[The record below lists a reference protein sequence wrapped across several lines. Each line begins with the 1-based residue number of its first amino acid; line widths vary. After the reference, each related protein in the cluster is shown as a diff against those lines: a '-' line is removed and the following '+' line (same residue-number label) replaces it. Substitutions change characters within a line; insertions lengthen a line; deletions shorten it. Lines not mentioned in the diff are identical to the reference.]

1 MTKQQIRHTQTMWQ
15 KHVPLILLYLG
26 AIIIFIGAYHL
37 AKPAK
42 EPSIAAEEY
51 AEYETATVTMIL
63 SDSTERDVSSDNSWR
78 GEQLLIVEVTSGQ
91 YKGQTLQVSNYV
103 GPLYSVPLEVG
114 DSAVIIIST
123 YKDGTHLGTVYEY
136 NRMLPIIIIIG
147 LFILATVAVGG
158 KTGAKSLLGLLIT
171 LACLFYIL
179 IPALMKGAP
188 TLLTTFMVCAYIT
201 IISLAILGG
210 LQKKTVCA
218 MIGTISGTALAMIF
232 GLIAQTLLRINGMR
246 VPDAEALLQLQQTG
260 TPIGISGLLVGG
272 VIISALGAVMDVAM
286 SISSSLTEVHAAN
299 PKLSRR
305 ELIRSGMNI
314 GRDMVGTMTNTLILA
329 LLGSSLVL
337 IVYLYSLGL
346 SSNQFMSSS
355 YLAIEVV
362 SSISSSIGVILA
374 VPVTVIISSIALT
387 TKKNS

>member
-1 MTKQQIRHTQTMWQ
+1 MTKKNKTISLGVFRKQL
-15 KHVPLILLYLG
+15 PLLILYLC
-26 AIIIFIGAYHL
+26 AVIIFIGAYYL
-37 AKPAK
+37 AKPVT
-42 EPSIAAEEY
+42 EDSLTAEEY
-51 AEYETATVTMIL
+51 AEYETGTVTMIL
-63 SDSTERDVSSDNSWR
+63 SDTTEQDASSDNSWR
-78 GEQLLIVEVTSGQ
+78 GEQLLIVEITSGQ
-91 YKGQTLQVSNYV
+91 YKGQSMQVSNYV
-103 GPLYSVPLEVG
+103 GPLYSVPLKEG
-114 DSAVIIIST
+114 DSAVLIIST
-123 YKDGTHLGTVYEY
+123 YKDGTHIGTVYEY
-136 NRMLPIIIIIG
+136 NRMIPIIIIIV
-147 LFILATVAVGG
+147 LFILTTIAVGG

-171 LACLFYIL
+171 LAALFYIL

-188 TLLTTFMVCAYIT
+188 TLLTVFLVCAYIT
-201 IISLAILGG
+201 IVSLAILGG
-210 LQKKTVCA
+210 LQKKTICA
-218 MIGTISGTALAMIF
+218 IIGTISGTALAMIF
-232 GLIAQTLLRINGMR
+232 GLISQSMLRISGMR

-260 TPIGISGLLVGG
+260 TPIRISGLLVGG

-286 SISSSLTEVHAAN
+286 SISSALTEVHTAN
-299 PKLSRR
+299 PQLSRR
-305 ELIRSGMNI
+305 DLIRSGMNI

-387 TKKNS
+387 YHKKS

>member
-1 MTKQQIRHTQTMWQ
+1 MKVNMK
-15 KHVPLILLYLG
+15 KHMPLCILYLCA
-26 AIIIFIGAYHL
+26 AILFAIAFVL
-37 AKPAK
+37 VTPAK
-42 EPSIAAEEY
+42 EESIPAEEY
-51 AEYETATVTMIL
+51 AEYERGTVTMVL
-63 SDSTERDVSSDNSWR
+63 SDSTERDASSDNSWR
-78 GEQLLIVEVTSGQ
+78 GEQLLLVEVTSGQ

-114 DSAVIIIST
+114 DSAVLIIST
-123 YKDGTHLGTVYEY
+123 YADGTHLATVYEY
-136 NRMLPIIIIIG
+136 DRLVPIIIVIL
-147 LFILATVAVGG
+147 LFVLATIAVGG

-188 TLLTTFMVCAYIT
+188 TIFTTFLVCAYIT
-201 IISLAILGG
+201 VISLAILGG
-210 LQKKTVCA
+210 LQKKTICA

-232 GLIAQTLLRINGMR
+232 GLISQSLLRISGMR

-260 TPIGISGLLVGG
+260 TPIGISGLLVAG

-286 SISSSLTEVHAAN
+286 SISSSLTEVQLAN
-299 PKLSRR
+299 PELSCRD
-305 ELIRSGMNI
+305 LIRSGMNI

-346 SSNQFMSSS
+346 SSNQFISSS

-362 SSISSSIGVILA
+362 SSVSSSIGVILA
-374 VPVTVIISSIALT
+374 VPVTVVVSAVALT
-387 TKKNS
+387 MKKK

>member
-1 MTKQQIRHTQTMWQ
+1 MKKNKTKSAQSFKQQL
-15 KHVPLILLYLG
+15 PLVILYICA
-26 AIIIFIGAYHL
+26 AILFIGAYYL
-37 AKPAK
+37 VKPVK
-42 EPSIAAEEY
+42 EDSIVAQEY
-51 AEYETATVTMIL
+51 AEYETGTVTMIL
-63 SDSTERDVSSDNSWR
+63 SDSTERDATSDNSWR

-91 YKGQTLQVSNYV
+91 YKGQTMQVSNYV
-103 GPLYSVPLEVG
+103 GPLYSTPLKVG
-114 DSAVIIIST
+114 DSAVLIIST

-136 NRMLPIIIIIG
+136 NRLVPIIIILG
-147 LFILATVAVGG
+147 LFVLATIAVGG

-188 TLLTTFMVCAYIT
+188 TLLTVFLVSAYIT
-201 IISLAILGG
+201 VISLAILGG
-210 LQKKTVCA
+210 LQKKTICA
-218 MIGTISGTALAMIF
+218 MVGTISGTALAMIF
-232 GLIAQTLLRINGMR
+232 GLIAQSLLRINGMR

-286 SISSSLTEVHAAN
+286 SISSSLTEVQAAN
-299 PKLSRR
+299 PGLTCRD
-305 ELIRSGMNI
+305 LIRSGMNI

-374 VPVTVIISSIALT
+374 VPVTVIISSFALT
-387 TKKNS
+387 YKKTV